1 VITNADVHPAAV
13 IAWYGDAGQAPADT
27 RTPEHPSRTRQWAQ
41 AWQHI
46 TTEQVLAYRHA
57 VVDDGTV
64 RETVPF
70 QLTSADGSPCWSMLE
85 TGAGTGPIWTGRVL
99 YAGSPYA
106 QYGGAGTAA
115 PALAASTA
123 RAGLDLGAE
132 LDATAIVY
140 PGLTPLQAERLRD
153 AATRTARGQVLDL
166 AITLTHTRRLAETPD
181 AWWRGIPQRY
191 RNDARRHWR
200 RGTEAG
206 LTLTAHHDTD
216 LPLHAA
222 AFADLAN
229 ATAAKHTGG
238 SQLYGTDMFRHL
250 ATVPGAVLLAARD
263 QTGRLAGGFY
273 GWLHRRRLYLWAA
286 GIDPDHPAARHTYKW
301 LIAEAAQWAIDHG
314 ATHLDLGRGN
324 HHAKAKLGC
333 QPQILRTVVHL
344 PHPQPATTRSLARM
358 SARLGQQAAPYL
370 PVGAT
375 W

>member
-1 VITNADVHPAAV
+1 VITSQDVRSAA
-13 IAWYGDAGQAPADT
+13 ITAWYGDADQAPADT

-46 TTEQVLAYRHA
+46 TTENVLAHRYA

-70 QLTSADGSPCWSMLE
+70 QLTAADGSPCWSMLE
-85 TGAGTGPIWTGRVL
+85 TTAGTGPIWNGPVL
-99 YAGSPYA
+99 YAGSPHA
-106 QYGGAGTAA
+106 QYGGAGTAT
-115 PALAASTA
+115 PALATA
-123 RAGLDLGAE
+123 TAQAGLALAAE
-132 LDATAIVY
+132 LDATAIVH
-140 PGLTPLQAERLRD
+140 PGLTTHQARRLRD
-153 AATRTARGQVLDL
+153 AATRTARGEVLDL
-166 AITLTHTRRLAETPD
+166 AITLTHTRPLGQTPD
-181 AWWRGIPQRY
+181 SWWRDIPRRY

-206 LTLTAHHDTD
+206 LTLTAHHGTE
-216 LPLHAA
+216 LTPHAA
-222 AFADLAN
+222 AFAELAN

-238 SQLYGTDMFRHL
+238 NPLYGTDMFHHL

-273 GWLHRRRLYLWAA
+273 GWLHHHRLYLWAA

-301 LIAEAAQWAIDHG
+301 LTAEAAHWAIDDG

-333 QPQILRTVVHL
+333 HAQVLRTVVHL
-344 PHPQPATTRSLARM
+344 PRTQPTTTSALVRM
-358 SARLGQQAAPYL
+358 SAHLGQQAARYL
-370 PVGAT
+370 PPGVI